1 MSAPPI
7 RTRIRAVDSEQPDV
21 RAIAAAAAVVEA
33 GGLVAFPTESF
44 YGLGADAL
52 DSDAVARV
60 FEVKGRPEDK
70 ALLVLVDSIDMAAGL
85 AARISDGARALM
97 ARYWPGPLTLVLEA
111 ADRVPAGLTG
121 GGSTIG
127 VRMPGHAVARALVH
141 SAGRPITAPS
151 ANPERRAAPAHR
163 GRGARVLRGAGGAD
177 PRRGADRGRRG
188 LDRRGL
194 HGVAPPDPPAG
205 PGDRRGG
212 MRITGVIQAGG
223 RSVRMGGRPK
233 ALMELGGR
241 RIIDRVADVVRAVA
255 DDVLVVTN
263 TPELYASLGLPM
275 VPDAFP
281 DHGSLGGIY
290 SGLRA
295 ARGDAAFTV
304 ACDMPFLMVEVAR
317 LVTARAAEADVV
329 VPRVGA
335 QWETLHACYGKAC
348 LAPIETRLR
357 AGRLKIVGF
366 YEDVRVL
373 AIGEDEVARHRAPEV
388 VFMNVNTPE
397 DLEAARGLLPTL
409 EPGPAPAGPR

>member
-1 MSAPPI
+1 
-7 RTRIRAVDSEQPDV
+7 
-21 RAIAAAAAVVEA
+21 
-33 GGLVAFPTESF
+33 
-44 YGLGADAL
+44 
-52 DSDAVARV
+52 
-60 FEVKGRPEDK
+60 
-70 ALLVLVDSIDMAAGL
+70 
-85 AARISDGARALM
+85 
-97 ARYWPGPLTLVLEA
+97 
-111 ADRVPAGLTG
+111 
-121 GGSTIG
+121 
-127 VRMPGHAVARALVH
+127 
-141 SAGRPITAPS
+141 
-151 ANPERRAAPAHR
+151 
-163 GRGARVLRGAGGAD
+163 
-177 PRRGADRGRRG
+177 
-188 LDRRGL
+188 
-194 HGVAPPDPPAG
+194 
-205 PGDRRGG
+205 
-212 MRITGVIQAGG
+212 
-223 RSVRMGGRPK
+223 
-233 ALMELGGR
+233 MELGGR

-255 DDVLVVTN
+255 DDVLLVTN

-366 YEDVRVL
+366 FEDVRVL